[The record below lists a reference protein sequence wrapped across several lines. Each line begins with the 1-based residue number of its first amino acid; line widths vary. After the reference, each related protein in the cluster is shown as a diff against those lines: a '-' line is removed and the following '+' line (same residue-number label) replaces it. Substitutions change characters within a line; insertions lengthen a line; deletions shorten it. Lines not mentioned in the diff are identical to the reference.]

1 MSPRLTMTCFF
12 RPYFGRSSQPTR
24 PRESGSDVGGVRLSF
39 VRLWCHPLRASTPS
53 RVRSD
58 SPSAEVARRRD
69 ELDQT
74 FEKIAEEMGVTHE
87 TARKASLY
95 HHWQHTEQTG
105 DLERLKDLGWNRR
118 MSLTKLKRIREL
130 LEAGRSVNEIADE
143 VGCSETV
150 IYRESEV
157 WIPSSCL
164 AVHYL
169 RRPPPPRRWP
179 DEPPDDLDP
188 EH

>member
-1 MSPRLTMTCFF
+1 
-12 RPYFGRSSQPTR
+12 
-24 PRESGSDVGGVRLSF
+24 
-39 VRLWCHPLRASTPS
+39 
-53 RVRSD
+53 
-58 SPSAEVARRRD
+58 
-69 ELDQT
+69 
-74 FEKIAEEMGVTHE
+74 
-87 TARKASLY
+87 
-95 HHWQHTEQTG
+95 
-105 DLERLKDLGWNRR
+105 

-164 AVHYL
+164 AVYYL